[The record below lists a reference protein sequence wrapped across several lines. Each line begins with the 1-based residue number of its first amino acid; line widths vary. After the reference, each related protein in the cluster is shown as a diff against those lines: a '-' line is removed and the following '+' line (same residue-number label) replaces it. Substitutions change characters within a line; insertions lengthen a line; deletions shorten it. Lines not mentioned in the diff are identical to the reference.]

1 MMEDNILRI
10 NNQDI
15 YPGTNQLINI
25 AAGKLPIGQKVYV
38 KAMVYHAK
46 KPGPKILFMAGMH
59 GDEINSV
66 EIIRRAMNE
75 GIFDSI
81 KKGTVIAISLMNVF
95 GFLNFSRDLPDG
107 KDVNRSFPGNSSG
120 SLASRLAHALSHLI
134 LPIIDYG
141 VDFHTGSVMKYNY
154 PHIRYNKND
163 EKSMQL
169 SATFNSPVAFEQF
182 CIPKSLRKTAK
193 NLKKPILVFEG
204 GEALRLDEYSIQV
217 ALRGIKNLLI
227 DEKMIKGEL
236 LHSSQEIFKRSL
248 WIRASGAGLFNNFQ
262 NPGTFV
268 HKGTVLG
275 KINDP
280 LNGKVITI
288 KSKRDGFIV
297 GLNYAAIIYQGDAL
311 YHLTYDSYEKPDK

>member
-1 MMEDNILRI
+1 MKEDNILRI
-10 NNQDI
+10 NNNDI
-15 YPGTNQLINI
+15 LPGTNQWINI

-38 KAMVYHAK
+38 KAMVYHSK

-75 GIFDSI
+75 GIFESL
-81 KKGTVIAISLMNVF
+81 KKGSVIAISLMNVF
-95 GFLNFSRDLPDG
+95 GFLNFTRDLPDG
-107 KDVNRSFPGNSSG
+107 KDVNRSFPGSASG

-163 EKSMQL
+163 EKSKQL
-169 SATFNSPVAFEQF
+169 SAIFNSPVAFEQV

-193 NLKKPILVFEG
+193 DKKIPILVFEG

-217 ALRGIKNLLI
+217 ALQGIKNLLI
-227 DEKMIKGEL
+227 NEKMIIGDPL
-236 LHSSQEIFKRSL
+236 QSNQAIFKRSL
-248 WIRASGAGLFNNFQ
+248 WIRASSAGLFNNFQ
-262 NPGTFV
+262 NPGTYV

-275 KINDP
+275 TINDP
-280 LNGKVITI
+280 LNGRVITV
-288 KSKRDGFIV
+288 KSRRDGFIV
-297 GLNYAAIIYQGDAL
+297 GLNYAAIINQGDAL
-311 YHLTYDSYEKPDK
+311 YHLTYDAY